1 MLTARLWWLCE
12 PPATA
17 VIERN
22 AVRCLKC
29 GDTIESRHRHDT
41 TQCSCGHVS
50 VDGGHAY
57 RRRTWRGEPAWVEIV
72 DEAGTE
78 APPFHLSAA
87 AAAS

>member
-1 MLTARLWWLCE
+1 MDAMSE
-12 PPATA
+12 PSVAD

-29 GDTIESRHRHDT
+29 SDTIESRHRHDT

-72 DEAGTE
+72 DEVGTE
-78 APPFHLSAA
+78 LPPLHVTSAT
-87 AAAS
+87 AAS